1 VIPLTPEQAAAA
13 HARQASVAVAAGAG
27 TGKTRV
33 ITARYLHLVQ
43 ARGVPPARI
52 LAVTFTEKAA
62 RQMKDRIRAALAAA
76 GREDLARAAEFAPI
90 STIHAFLARTLR
102 ERALDAGID
111 PRFALADE
119 MTAERMLEEALAA
132 TVDALPQE
140 RRELLSGLAGAE
152 GTLRSLYLAARA
164 TPHAMVDLRGVETD
178 VEELRSRLDSFLDRC
193 AEERSSAAGT
203 KAKLA
208 ALAALRSR
216 LLALDASAAEEF
228 HDAVKGNVASAQAD
242 LFREGKELA
251 KEFAPL
257 LHREQARALGA
268 ATVEA
273 LAEFDSRYAGD
284 KAALGLLDFADLERL
299 GLRLLQGPAG
309 PAIAADYDHLLVDEF
324 QDTSRIQEAILDR
337 LGAGRERFAVGD
349 AKQSIY
355 RFRYADAA
363 VFASLQERAAT
374 FPLAGSFRTR
384 PELVGFTNALF
395 QGLFRGSNVA
405 PQDLRAEAK
414 WRPKKAPCVEVLA
427 PPASHAADGRRR
439 EAILLAR
446 RLREIVEQR
455 ELQLTRAERAEGPL
469 RYGDCAL
476 LVRATTHLGVYERA
490 LADAGVPYVVVKG
503 RGYYAAREVVELAHL
518 LLLLHD
524 PADDFRAVAVMT
536 SLLCGATDGDLL
548 RLPGDGPLPLRA
560 FAAPAPPQIPPER
573 WSRLQEFARR
583 FQRWRTLAGR
593 LETGDLVETILSETR
608 FGDLLL
614 VEPDGRRRHA
624 NLAKALRRARASS
637 LDPESF
643 ARELLEF
650 REREMRE
657 SEAPIAGE
665 ADDVVKVMTV
675 HAAKGLEFPLVAVAD
690 LTAGKRSGDGSIL
703 HPGGEFGFKIQG
715 EEVRIEPPGLD
726 RLKAWEKAEEAAE
739 RHRLLYVALTRAEEH
754 LLLSGAL
761 TPRADRSLF
770 DALPPEVVVQAP
782 KEVKALRRE
791 SRMAGA
797 VRGAL
802 RRAAALP
809 PALERDAEGARAL
822 LARVDAMVAQ
832 ERDATPY
839 VTAAADLLEFARCP
853 RRYRLGRMW
862 GLQLES
868 ALEGEAEEGAGGE
881 HARRT
886 LGTVLHDLLARY
898 GPGAEPGD
906 QEILERF
913 PEATRADSE
922 RIRGWCAYLAGLDC
936 IRRAAAGPH
945 EREMPFLTR
954 IAGMAVRG
962 VMDLYAPGLPLLL
975 DYKTSRRAEPGEYAV
990 QMAVYLAALKSLALP
1005 APPTAHLIYV
1015 STQEVVE
1022 VQALPLDPLV
1032 EAFRGAHRGDG
1043 SFVPAPGPLCRHCEF
1058 RPVCV
1063 ADGVACPS

>member
-1 VIPLTPEQAAAA
+1 MIPLTPEQAAAA

-33 ITARYLHLVQ
+33 ITARYVHLVQ
-43 ARGVPPARI
+43 VRGVPPARI

-62 RQMKDRIRAALAAA
+62 RQMKDRIRTALGAA

-140 RRELLSGLAGAE
+140 RRELLAGLAGAE
-152 GTLRSLYLAARA
+152 EALRSLYLAARA
-164 TPHAMVDLRGVETD
+164 TPHAMGDLRGVEPDT
-178 VEELRSRLDSFLDRC
+178 EGLGRRLGAFLDRC
-193 AEERSSAAGT
+193 ANESATAAGT
-203 KAKLA
+203 KSKLA
-208 ALAALRSR
+208 ALGTLRTR
-216 LLALDASAAEEF
+216 LLAFDATAAEEF
-228 HDAVKGNVASAQAD
+228 QAAVKGSVAPAQGE

-257 LHREQARALGA
+257 RHREQARAVAA

-273 LAEFDSRYAGD
+273 LADLDARYAQD
-284 KAALGLLDFADLERL
+284 KSALGLLDFADLERL
-299 GLRLLQGPAG
+299 GLKLLQGPAG
-309 PAIAADYDHLLVDEF
+309 PAIAAAYDHLLVDEF
-324 QDTSRIQEAILDR
+324 QDTSRIQEAILD
-337 LGAGRERFAVGD
+337 LLAVGRELFAVGD

-363 VFASLQERAAT
+363 VFASIQDRSAT

-384 PELVGFTNALF
+384 PELLAFTNALF
-395 QGLFRGSNVA
+395 GRLFRGSNVA
-405 PQDLRAEAK
+405 PQDLRAEAA
-414 WRPKKAPCVEVLA
+414 WRPKEPACVEVLA
-427 PPASHAADGRRR
+427 PLASHAAEGRRR

-446 RLREIVEQR
+446 RLREIVER
-455 ELQLTRAERAEGPL
+455 KELPITRAERAEGPL

-524 PADDFRAVAVMT
+524 PGDDFRAVVVMT

-548 RLPGDGPLPLRA
+548 RLPGEGPLPSRA
-560 FAAPAPPQIPPER
+560 LAAPAPPLIAPER

-583 FQRWRTLAGR
+583 FQRWRDLAGR
-593 LETGDLVETILSETR
+593 LETGDLVETILLETR

-624 NLAKALRRARASS
+624 NLAKALRRARAST

-650 REREMRE
+650 RERELRE

-690 LTAGKRSGDGSIL
+690 LTAGKRGGDGTIL
-703 HPGGEFGFKIQG
+703 HPDGAFGFKIQA
-715 EEVRIEPPGLD
+715 EPERIEPPGLD

-754 LLLSGAL
+754 LILSGAL

-770 DALPPEVVVQAP
+770 DALPPDVVVQSPAEAKP
-782 KEVKALRRE
+782 LRLAARAAA
-791 SRMAGA
+791 S

-809 PALERDAEGARAL
+809 VSVPRDGEGARAL
-822 LARVDAMVAQ
+822 VARVDALAPPK
-832 ERDATPY
+832 RDATPY

-862 GLQLES
+862 GLQVES
-868 ALEGEAEEGAGGE
+868 ALEVEAEEGGGGE

-886 LGTVLHDLLARY
+886 LGTVLHDLLARF

-906 QEILERF
+906 EEIVERF
-913 PEATRADSE
+913 PEATRADRE
-922 RIRGWCAYLAGLDC
+922 QIRGWCSYLAGLDC
-936 IRRAAAGPH
+936 IRQAAAGPH
-945 EREMPFLTR
+945 EREMLFLTR
-954 IAGMAVRG
+954 IAGLAVRG

-990 QMAVYLAALKSLALP
+990 QMAVYLAALKSLDLP
-1005 APPTAHLIYV
+1005 APPTAQLVYV
-1015 STQEVVE
+1015 AAREVVE
-1022 VQALPLDPLV
+1022 VGAQPLEPLV
-1032 EAFRGAHRGDG
+1032 EAFRDAHRGDG
-1043 SFVPAPGPLCRHCEF
+1043 SFPPAPGPLCRHCEF

-1063 ADGVACPS
+1063 ANGVGCP